1 MFKLNFLKKEND
13 LNKIIKRQKQDKHNL
28 SILFTSLWDGHSQTL
43 IEKLKEK
50 YGNNERGEPLFIVD
64 SFNMPHSF
72 VIYKTNKLPHL
83 VKLRRD
89 GLLSEDY
96 LSRVMKELRIK

>member
-1 MFKLNFLKKEND
+1 MFKLHFLKKEND
-13 LNKIIKRQKQDKHNL
+13 LNKIIRKQKRDRNKVN
-28 SILFTSLWDGHSQTL
+28 ILFTSLWDDASKTL
-43 IEKLKEK
+43 VKKLEEE
-50 YGNNERGEPLFIVD
+50 YADSETGEPLYIVD

>member
-28 SILFTSLWDGHSQTL
+28 SILFTSLWDEHSQTL

-83 VKLRRD
+83 VKLRKD